1 MIIKHLKLK
10 YMNKISKDIQGNAVL
25 PLVSKRVYHY
35 RISSTHSNSDKYGV
49 CEICKKH
56 ASEVFMQSEQRDYF
70 NPITNEISQTY
81 ADCRPHTFGH
91 EQCLLSIQR

>member
-1 MIIKHLKLK
+1 
-10 YMNKISKDIQGNAVL
+10 MNTEKSINEAEGNAVL
-25 PLVSKRVYHY
+25 PLVSKRIYHY

-56 ASEVFMQSEQRDYF
+56 ASEVFMQSEQRDYL